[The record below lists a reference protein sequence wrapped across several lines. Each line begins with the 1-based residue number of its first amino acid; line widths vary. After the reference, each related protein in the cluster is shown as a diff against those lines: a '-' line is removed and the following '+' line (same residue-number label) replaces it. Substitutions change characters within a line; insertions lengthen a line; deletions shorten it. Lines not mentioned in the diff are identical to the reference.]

1 MKNFSLRI
9 RCSSRILALAA
20 GCLLLGAGPLACSEK
35 KAPDVPKEQS
45 NLLFE
50 TLTELEQRKYESALP
65 KLRKYG
71 QIDST
76 NILIERMASQTVTNM
91 YVIQLRQL
99 LDQGKFAE
107 AETLMKAM
115 LMQHDSLEDRIQ
127 LKDFTVRLN
136 EVDQL
141 IANLAP
147 VQDSE
152 SLRDHAEQLQERA
165 KNLPGSQAVV
175 DYAKRK
181 LRAADELKKI
191 ENDRKTV
198 WPWLDALE
206 AGKNGDKERAELL
219 RIFIAAQFLDG
230 FSEPMVRD
238 LVTGK

>member
-1 MKNFSLRI
+1 
-9 RCSSRILALAA
+9 
-20 GCLLLGAGPLACSEK
+20 
-35 KAPDVPKEQS
+35 
-45 NLLFE
+45 
-50 TLTELEQRKYESALP
+50 
-65 KLRKYG
+65 
-71 QIDST
+71 
-76 NILIERMASQTVTNM
+76 
-91 YVIQLRQL
+91 
-99 LDQGKFAE
+99 
-107 AETLMKAM
+107 MKAM

-238 LVTGK
+238 MVTGK